1 MIWILI
7 TGLLLIVAAG
17 CAEHFKDLSEEG
29 KLSGY
34 WDKNHPPMFRLFGPL
49 DGLFAWRWVEAWPGS
64 NALELWWRVHW
75 LQGPGWKLLPVW
87 IRKYL
92 SFRDGWHLLKFTSLT
107 LSTLGYILT
116 AWGVFSVWKGW
127 FPEFDSASVWF
138 AHYCALT
145 FLVCRVCFSSP
156 ETILRKVRR

>member
-34 WDKNHPPMFRLFGPL
+34 WDKHHRPQFFWPVQPTQ
-49 DGLFAWRWVEAWPGS
+49 WVDAYVPYE
-64 NALELWWRVHW
+64 LEYWWRVHW
-75 LQGPGWKLLPVW
+75 LQGPRWDWLPVW
-87 IRKYL
+87 IREYL
-92 SFRDGWHLLKFTSLT
+92 SFRDGWHLLKFASLT

-116 AWGVFSVWKGW
+116 AWGVFWVWKGW